1 VLTDVQKQKLRHLF
15 GVMDS
20 NGDQHLEWGDYEG
33 IAKNIADTRGY
44 DPSSA
49 EYQALIGQYK
59 YGWEQAK
66 PFVENDGMDLDG
78 WMAYNDAL
86 LSTPGVYDTL
96 VRPAAEMIFDA
107 FDLDGDQKVSVE
119 EWRAFFRCYS
129 IDPGEAEDCFEKY
142 DLNGDGYVSR
152 SELIDLV
159 GQFYLSADPD
169 APGNYLF
176 GSYRA

>member
-1 VLTDVQKQKLRHLF
+1 MLTDLQQQKLRHLF

-20 NGDQHLEWGDYEG
+20 NGDDHLEWEDYER
-33 IAKNIADTRGY
+33 IAQNIADARGY
-44 DPSSA
+44 DRSSD
-49 EYQALIGQYK
+49 EYQQLIGQYK
-59 YGWEQAK
+59 YGWEQAA
-66 PFVENDGMDLDG
+66 PFIEDGGMDLG
-78 WMAYNDAL
+78 RWMAYNDAL
-86 LSTPGVYDTL
+86 LGTPGVYDTL

-119 EWRAFFRCYS
+119 EWREFFRAYS
-129 IDPGEAEDCFEKY
+129 IDPDEADECFDEY

-169 APGNYLF
+169 APGNLLF
-176 GSYRA
+176 GRYQA